1 MDVIKGAELLL
12 SDVAGAARTL
22 ADRTAEAN
30 AALEEL
36 RALHA
41 PGVQEAKEALT
52 AAEKA
57 LEKHCKKHQTTIFGN
72 RDRVDLK
79 HGALLHGV
87 RKVVRKAKKTT
98 VELLERLGFT
108 DGVLVTKSVNWD
120 VIEKWT
126 DERLAAIYTERKS
139 KETWGYELKKAKEDR
154 HG

>member
-1 MDVIKGAELLL
+1 MDAIKGAELLL

-41 PGVQEAKEALT
+41 PGVQEAKEALA

-57 LEKHCKKHQTTIFGN
+57 LEKHCKKHQGVIFGD

-87 RKVVRKAKKTT
+87 RKVVRKAREVT
-98 VELLERLGFT
+98 VDALKALGFM
-108 DGVLVTKSVNWD
+108 DGIQVAESVNWD
-120 VIEKWT
+120 VIQGWT
-126 DERLAAIYTERKS
+126 DERLAAIGTERKS
-139 KETWGYELKKAKEDR
+139 KETWGYELKMAKEDH

>member
-1 MDVIKGAELLL
+1 MDAIKGAELLL
-12 SDVAGAARTL
+12 SDVAGAARAL

-41 PGVQEAKEALT
+41 PGVQEAKEALA

-57 LEKHCKKHQTTIFGN
+57 LEKHCKKHQGVIFGD

-87 RKVVRKAKKTT
+87 REVTVDALKA
-98 VELLERLGFT
+98 LGFM
-108 DGVLVTKSVNWD
+108 DGIQVAESVNWD
-120 VIEKWT
+120 VIQGWT
-126 DERLAAIYTERKS
+126 DERLAAIGTERKS